1 MNDATFLI
9 LCNVTL
15 RYCNSNNDLRKQ
27 QRMTSNAPALLDYNS
42 PRIV

>member
-1 MNDATFLI
+1 MISKTI
-9 LCNVTL
+9 LDSNLLTS
-15 RYCNSNNDLRKQ
+15 NSNNDLRKQ